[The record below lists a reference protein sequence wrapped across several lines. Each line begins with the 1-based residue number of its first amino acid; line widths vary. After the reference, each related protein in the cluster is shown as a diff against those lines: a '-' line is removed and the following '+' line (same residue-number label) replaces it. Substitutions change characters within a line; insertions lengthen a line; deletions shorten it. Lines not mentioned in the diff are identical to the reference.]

1 MLCLNHDSEHRGS
14 TFWDLGKHTHKL
26 ANPTIAK
33 SLGFFF
39 IISEAM
45 VQYVEETDIQY
56 GYLSD
61 HSMIVLKFSFG
72 KETKRKTFWK
82 FDSTLLKDSA
92 YLNEINEEIKKVVE
106 EYAVM
111 LYNREKSYIRYR
123 NMIFNLLYAINC
135 FLMFC

>member
-1 MLCLNHDSEHRGS
+1 
-14 TFWDLGKHTHKL
+14 
-26 ANPTIAK
+26 
-33 SLGFFF
+33 
-39 IISEAM
+39 M

-111 LYNREKSYIRYR
+111 LYNREELHNIPKYDIQFTISDQLFLGVLLMKIRSKTIVYSTMKKR
-123 NMIFNLLYAINC
+123 KTLQQEQRLEENI
-135 FLMFC
+135 